1 MSAAIMMERIAD
13 ASPQFKARMAGV
25 FYLLTTLTR
34 MFVEIFVRNRL
45 VVSDDAATTATNILA
60 HESLWRWGFA
70 SDIIAFASY
79 VALTALFYELFKSV
93 NRSLSLVAAFFS
105 LVACVVQ
112 AISSLFHLAPLV
124 LLGGAP
130 YLSVFTVEQLQA
142 LALVFLRL
150 RAAAY
155 HNIGLVF
162 FGLYCL
168 LVGILILRSTF
179 LPRILGVLMVLGGLS
194 YVLFLSPPLARSL
207 QPYIL
212 VFPGVGQI
220 SLTLWLLA
228 IGVNV
233 QRWKEQASAAGNLR
247 SQRSMV
253 GRLGD

>member
-1 MSAAIMMERIAD
+1 MSATVMMERITE
-13 ASPQFKARMAGV
+13 ASPRFKARLAGV
-25 FYLLTTLTR
+25 FYLLTILAR
-34 MFVEIFVRNRL
+34 VIADAFVRNRL
-45 VVSDDAATTATNILA
+45 VVSDNAAATATNIMA
-60 HESLWRWGFA
+60 HESLFRLGFA
-70 SDIIAFASY
+70 ADIIAFASY
-79 VALTALFYELFKSV
+79 IALTALLYELFKPV

-112 AISSLFHLAPLV
+112 AISSLFHLTPLA

-130 YLSVFTVEQLQA
+130 YLRVVRGEQLQA
-142 LALVFLRL
+142 LALLFLRL

-179 LPRILGVLMVLGGLS
+179 LPRILGVLMVLAGLS

-212 VFPGVGQI
+212 VLPGVGQI
-220 SLTLWLLA
+220 SLTLWLLVM
-228 IGVNV
+228 GVNV
-233 QRWKEQASAAGNLR
+233 QRWKEQASIAGECDR
-247 SQRSMV
+247 RGAV
-253 GRLGD
+253 G

>member
-1 MSAAIMMERIAD
+1 MTKRIAEV
-13 ASPQFKARMAGV
+13 SPRLQARIAGV
-25 FYLLTTLTR
+25 FYLLTILTR
-34 MFVEIFVRNRL
+34 MFVEIFVRGRL
-45 VVSDDAATTATNILA
+45 VVSDDAAVTATNILA
-60 HESLWRWGFA
+60 HEPLWRWGFA
-70 SDIIAFASY
+70 ADIIAFASY
-79 VALTALFYELFKSV
+79 IALTALLYELFKPV

-130 YLSVFTVEQLQA
+130 YLRVFTVEQLQA

-162 FGLYCL
+162 LGLYCL

-179 LPRILGVLMVLGGLS
+179 LPLIFGVLMVLAGLS
-194 YVLFLSPPLARSL
+194 YVLFLSPALARSL

-220 SLTLWLLA
+220 SLCLWLLV
-228 IGVNV
+228 IGVNA
-233 QRWKEQASAAGNLR
+233 QRWKEQAFASEER
-247 SQRSMV
+247 Q
-253 GRLGD
+253 

>member
-1 MSAAIMMERIAD
+1 MSAAIMMERIAE

-45 VVSDDAATTATNILA
+45 VVSDDAAATATNILA

-79 VALTALFYELFKSV
+79 VALTALLYELFKSV

-112 AISSLFHLAPLV
+112 AISSLFHLGPLF

-130 YLSVFTVEQLQA
+130 YLSVFTKEQLQA

-155 HNIGLVF
+155 HSIGLVF

-194 YVLFLSPPLARSL
+194 YVLFLSPPLVGSL

-212 VFPGVGQI
+212 IFPAVGQI

-228 IGVNV
+228 IGVSV
-233 QRWKEQASAAGNLR
+233 QRWKEQASTA
-247 SQRSMV
+247 
-253 GRLGD
+253 

>member
-1 MSAAIMMERIAD
+1 MNIDVMTGGIAEV
-13 ASPQFKARMAGV
+13 SPRLKARIAGV

-34 MFVEIFVRNRL
+34 MFVEISVRNRL
-45 VVSDDAATTATNILA
+45 VVSDNAAATATNILA

-70 SDIIAFASY
+70 ADIIAFASY
-79 VALTALFYELFKSV
+79 IALTALLYELFKPM

-130 YLSVFTVEQLQA
+130 YLRAFTVEKLQA
-142 LALVFLRL
+142 LALMFLRL

-168 LVGILILRSTF
+168 LVGVLILRSTF
-179 LPRILGVLMVLGGLS
+179 LRRILGVLMVFVGLS
-194 YVLFLSPPLARSL
+194 
-207 QPYIL
+207 
-212 VFPGVGQI
+212 
-220 SLTLWLLA
+220 
-228 IGVNV
+228 
-233 QRWKEQASAAGNLR
+233 
-247 SQRSMV
+247 
-253 GRLGD
+253 

>member
-1 MSAAIMMERIAD
+1 MIERIAE
-13 ASPQFKARMAGV
+13 ALPRSKARIAGV
-25 FYLLTTLTR
+25 FYLLTILTR
-34 MFVEIFVRNRL
+34 MFVEIFVRNQL
-45 VVSDDAATTATNILA
+45 VVSDDASATATNILA
-60 HESLWRWGFA
+60 HETLWRWGFA
-70 SDIIAFASY
+70 ADIIAFANY
-79 VALTALFYELFKSV
+79 VVLTALLCELFRPV

-130 YLSVFTVEQLQA
+130 YLKVFTAEQLQA

-179 LPRILGVLMVLGGLS
+179 LPRIL
-194 YVLFLSPPLARSL
+194 AC
-207 QPYIL
+207 
-212 VFPGVGQI
+212 
-220 SLTLWLLA
+220 
-228 IGVNV
+228 
-233 QRWKEQASAAGNLR
+233 
-247 SQRSMV
+247 
-253 GRLGD
+253 